1 LAVGVE
7 NAAVICCFLTSEY
20 QDSIECKIE
29 LQYAQKRSIKI
40 IPCMLVDPNIWK
52 PSGWLQ
58 TVIDRLEHV
67 EFSVVTNTPNPDNIA
82 FKLELRI
89 YALASSLNYVVST
102 KIDEPSYLYE
112 MIKYDYLRKSRI
124 ERFMNPEESFPIKD
138 SYINLVIVNAKDQ
151 QEKENQM
158 RDMSHH
164 TAILG
169 TYENIY
175 APKTSIDVKNIFEPC
190 KTSEK
195 QVLVF
200 GRAGIGKST
209 FCRFVAYQWA
219 AGAHFQQYEILVVIQ
234 LRNLTPDRY
243 PQLQNRET
251 YSPIDI
257 VRREVFKDDLPEEDE
272 KLFKQQFDAKKILWI
287 LDGYDELAQNVPA
300 YFKDLLKKLLETPH
314 HIVTSRPYLN
324 TLSYNVK
331 MEITGFT
338 DENIKEYV
346 YQFFHQQMDES
357 IDASN
362 KSRSLLE
369 FLQLSPSVFGV
380 AHIPVNLELICSIW
394 SDDDFSSTQNL
405 TVTSLYS
412 KMIEWLCRRYL
423 KFKTINE
430 NLNILSDDEIYE
442 KCQQELAFLQCLAFE
457 AIKENQIIIQATL
470 LKKVLK
476 QLNVSLEQHPHILNF
491 GVLKASNKKGTG
503 TSNELEKNH
512 YFIHL
517 SFQEYFAAQYVIN
530 QLNGSSRES
539 AIEFIQHQKYN
550 QRYALIFTFVAG
562 LYSKDSTGHS
572 FLNII
577 HEEPRDLV
585 GIRHMQL
592 IISSLQATS
601 EHGDTDIRTNLL
613 ERIAQIIPHNI
624 RMYDTHYKNY
634 LLRSLKSSQSV
645 TCHKIITNVFIN
657 LLQSEDPKVK
667 QQTLWF
673 VANTITSNP
682 PHNLFTL
689 IVDSLCNT
697 NSAIKVTAW
706 YAVGNIGE
714 KAATKEVID
723 KLVIALTDEDAKIRR
738 NACYAVG
745 NIGQKAATKVVIDKL
760 AIALTDEDRSV
771 RESAFDAVG
780 KIGEKATTKEVIDK
794 LVIALTDEDAKIRRN
809 ACYAVGNIGEKAATK
824 VVIDKLV
831 IALTDED
838 AKIRRNA
845 CDAVGNIGEKA
856 ATKEVID
863 KLVIALTDENANI
876 RPYAWY
882 AVGKIGEKA
891 VTKEVIDKLVIAL
904 TDEDANIRRNAW
916 YAVGKIGEKAVT
928 KEVIDKLVIA
938 LTDEN
943 ANIRPYAWYAV
954 GKIGE
959 KAVTKEVIDKLVIA
973 LTDEDANI
981 RRNAWYAVGKIGEK
995 AATKEV
1001 IDKLVIALTDEDEE
1015 VRESACYAVGKIDE
1029 KAATKEVIDKLVIAL
1044 TNEDANIRRNA
1055 WYAVGKIGEKAVT
1068 KEVID
1073 KLVIALTDEDANIR
1087 RNACYA
1093 VGNIGEKAATK
1104 EVIDKLVIA
1113 LTDENANIRPY
1124 AFNAVGKI
1132 GEKATTKEIID
1143 KLVIALT
1150 DENANIRRYVCCVV
1164 GKIGEK
1170 AATKEVIDKLV
1181 IALTDKDKSV
1191 RISARNAVGKIGEK
1205 AATKEVVETILKLA
1219 LHNDAAFHF
1228 DENNVVMKILTIS
1241 SLEEVDPELLYS
1253 YGLKQKDDDILK
1265 NFSIDQLLNIWLRTK
1280 NCHWLSL
1287 SANLLVL
1294 RAGAVVLNEK
1304 TVVVYETKEPIEI
1317 PIPSESLREQ
1327 LRKVFTAEREKLFLS
1342 FD

>member
-1 LAVGVE
+1 LAIGVE
-7 NAAVICCFLTSEY
+7 NAAVICCFLTPEY

-58 TVIDRLEHV
+58 TVIDHLEHV

-89 YALASSLNYVVST
+89 HALASSLNYVVST

-124 ERFMNPEESFPIKD
+124 ERFMNPEKSFPIKD

-190 KTSEK
+190 KTPEK

-234 LRNLTPDRY
+234 LRDLTPDRY

-272 KLFKQQFDAKKILWI
+272 KLFKQQFDSKKILWI
-287 LDGYDELAQNVPA
+287 LDGYDEFAQNVPD
-300 YFKDLLKKLLETPH
+300 YLKDLLKKLLETPH

-331 MEITGFT
+331 MEIIGFT

-346 YQFFHQQMDES
+346 YQFFHQATDQSM
-357 IDASN
+357 DASN

-380 AHIPVNLELICSIW
+380 AHIPVNLEIICSIW

-476 QLNVSLEQHPHILNF
+476 QLNVSLQQHPHILNF
-491 GVLKASNKKGTG
+491 GVLKASNKKGIG

-530 QLNGSSRES
+530 QLNGSSRDK

-550 QRYALIFTFVAG
+550 QRYALMFTFVAA
-562 LYSKDSTGHS
+562 LYPKDSTGRS
-572 FLNII
+572 FFNII
-577 HEEPRDLV
+577 HEEPRDLL

-592 IISSLQATS
+592 IISSLEATS
-601 EHGDTDIRTNLL
+601 EHGDIDIRTNLL

-667 QQTLWF
+667 EQTLWF

-689 IVDSLCNT
+689 TVDSLCNT

-706 YAVGNIGE
+706 YAVGKIGE
-714 KAATKEVID
+714 KIATKEVID
-723 KLVIALTDEDAKIRR
+723 KLVIALTDENAKIR
-738 NACYAVG
+738 
-745 NIGQKAATKVVIDKL
+745 K
-760 AIALTDEDRSV
+760 S
-771 RESAFDAVG
+771 
-780 KIGEKATTKEVIDK
+780 
-794 LVIALTDEDAKIRRN
+794 
-809 ACYAVGNIGEKAATK
+809 
-824 VVIDKLV
+824 
-831 IALTDED
+831 
-838 AKIRRNA
+838 A

-863 KLVIALTDENANI
+863 KLVIALTDENFLVRKSA
-876 RPYAWY
+876 YD
-882 AVGKIGEKA
+882 AVDRIGEK
-891 VTKEVIDKLVIAL
+891 IA
-904 TDEDANIRRNAW
+904 
-916 YAVGKIGEKAVT
+916 T

-943 ANIRPYAWYAV
+943 AKIRKSACDAIGKIGEKAATKEVIDKLMAALTDENEEVRESAYDAVGKIGEKAATKEVIDKLVISLTDEDANIRRYACYAVGNIGEKAATKEVIDKLMAALTDENEEVRESACYAV

-959 KAVTKEVIDKLVIA
+959 KAATKEVIDKLVIS

-981 RRNAWYAVGKIGEK
+981 RRYACYAVGNIGEKAATKEVIDKLMAALTDENEEVRESACYAVGKIGEK

-1001 IDKLVIALTDEDEE
+1001 IDKLVIALTDED
-1015 VRESACYAVGKIDE
+1015 
-1029 KAATKEVIDKLVIAL
+1029 
-1044 TNEDANIRRNA
+1044 
-1055 WYAVGKIGEKAVT
+1055 
-1068 KEVID
+1068 
-1073 KLVIALTDEDANIR
+1073 
-1087 RNACYA
+1087 
-1093 VGNIGEKAATK
+1093 
-1104 EVIDKLVIA
+1104 
-1113 LTDENANIRPY
+1113 
-1124 AFNAVGKI
+1124 
-1132 GEKATTKEIID
+1132 
-1143 KLVIALT
+1143 
-1150 DENANIRRYVCCVV
+1150 ANIRRYACYAV

-1191 RISARNAVGKIGEK
+1191 RESACYAVGKIGEK
-1205 AATKEVVETILKLA
+1205 AATKEVIDKLVVALIDEDANIRRYACYAVRNIGEKAATKEVIDKLVVALTDENVWVRESAYDAVGKIGEKAATKEVIDKLVISLTDEDANIRRYACYAVGNIGEKAATKEVIETILKLV
-1219 LHNDAAFHF
+1219 LHNGAAFHF
-1228 DENNVVMKILTIS
+1228 NENDVVMKILTIS
-1241 SLEEVDPELLYS
+1241 SLEEVDPELLYTFCVKR
-1253 YGLKQKDDDILK
+1253 GNIDIVK
-1265 NFSIDQLLNIWLRTK
+1265 NFSIDQLLNIWLRTN
-1280 NCHWLSL
+1280 NCHWLSIIAYAL
-1287 SANLLVL
+1287 ML
-1294 RAGAVVLNEK
+1294 RAGAVVLKEK
-1304 TVVVYETKEPIEI
+1304 TVLVYETKEPIEI
-1317 PIPSESLREQ
+1317 PVPCESRREQ